1 MKAELEKHLKISE
14 QKIECCKILKL
25 AIKSSE
31 DMDDLVKRE
40 FHNKLYEDIA
50 ELRKEWF
57 CGPQKILNKITFP
70 RETPPQ
76 DFGKMYKWFE
86 KEFSK
91 YEALLLEKAVAAN
104 LFETDLSSF
113 EGDEDKIS
121 HEPSEEPCLFQTP
134 PATAAS
140 ADCTDVRQGD
150 KNSPGDDSSCVK
162 ENRQSSP
169 RMLRWESNNTLSSQ
183 ERARLGAVPKVPR
196 PWRRSKGEAKEEE
209 TESKL
214 FLIANELL
222 QTERAYVARLH
233 LLDQVFCLRLTEEA
247 ERGSFP
253 PEVIRNIFSNISSI
267 YSFHC
272 QFLLPDL
279 ESCICRWQEGPGLGK
294 ALLQYAPFLR
304 MYADYVR
311 NFDGAMELLKTWT
324 ERSSAFR
331 SIINDVQSQEVCG
344 RLTLQDHMLEPV
356 QRVPRYEMLL
366 KDYLK
371 KLPEDHPDY
380 QFSQKSLQ
388 VISMAATHS
397 NSAIQKAESQKRQLE
412 IYKMVGEEE
421 VVNPTNQFLKEGRL
435 RKLAARNTLAME
447 RHLFMFSNFLLC
459 CRPRFSLVG
468 QRFTVRCKVD
478 VDGMQVHQTTN
489 EDHPYTFQV
498 SGKERTLE
506 LQARGRATI

>member
-1 MKAELEKHLKISE
+1 
-14 QKIECCKILKL
+14 
-25 AIKSSE
+25 
-31 DMDDLVKRE
+31 
-40 FHNKLYEDIA
+40 
-50 ELRKEWF
+50 
-57 CGPQKILNKITFP
+57 
-70 RETPPQ
+70 
-76 DFGKMYKWFE
+76 
-86 KEFSK
+86 
-91 YEALLLEKAVAAN
+91 
-104 LFETDLSSF
+104 
-113 EGDEDKIS
+113 
-121 HEPSEEPCLFQTP
+121 
-134 PATAAS
+134 
-140 ADCTDVRQGD
+140 
-150 KNSPGDDSSCVK
+150 
-162 ENRQSSP
+162 
-169 RMLRWESNNTLSSQ
+169 MLRWESNNTLSSQ

-506 LQARGRATI
+506 LQASCERDRDEWIKIIQDAIGEFQEKQETFRLAPKENASYKKVVLRSIPKTPFRLDFGGL